1 VKKRSLYKSL
11 EQKTLRNILIR
22 ELVMNYGYDNQVAV
36 AETLADRVLCIV
48 DEYAPRR
55 SRVKPGQVIWLA
67 VDIEDRPGRGKSM
80 AMTKLIP
87 VVLTLVSEED
97 VRQLNNGGK
106 PGELLHGVV
115 ARMLLEAEEQG
126 GLLSMTDL
134 AVLLSC
140 SPSTVRKARET
151 WERRYARI
159 LPTRGTIH
167 DLGTTFTHKKQIID
181 LHLEG
186 YFTSEIARKTSHD
199 PSCIDRYIDD
209 FQRVLMLKTD
219 GQPLNK
225 ICFYTGLGRRLV
237 KQYQDY
243 IEEKGLDEVK
253 LSIDKVKSEEELK
266 EEESRYP
273 ES

>member
-1 VKKRSLYKSL
+1 MKKRSLYKSL
-11 EQKTLRNILIR
+11 EQKTLKNIVIR
-22 ELVMNYGYDNQVAV
+22 ELVVNFGYDNQIAV
-36 AETLADRVLCIV
+36 AETLADRVLSIV
-48 DEYAPRR
+48 GEYSPRR
-55 SRVKPGQVIWLA
+55 SSVKPGQAVWLA

-80 AMTKLIP
+80 AMTKLRS

-97 VRQLNNGGK
+97 VRQLNNGRR
-106 PGELLHGVV
+106 PNELLPGVV

-134 AVLLSC
+134 AVLLNC
-140 SPSTVRKARET
+140 SPSTVRKAREA
-151 WERRYARI
+151 WERRYARV

-167 DLGTTFTHKKQIID
+167 DLGTTFTHKRQIID

-186 YFTSEIARKTSHD
+186 YFTSEIARKTCHD

-209 FQRVLMLKTD
+209 FQRVLMLKMD
-219 GQPLNK
+219 GQPVSK

-237 KQYQDY
+237 KQYLEY
-243 IEEKGLDEVK
+243 IEERGLDK
-253 LSIDKVKSEEELK
+253 IRLTDKVKSEEELM